1 MELEDKLKHFK
12 MACSFCNF
20 GFTDEGIELLVAMY
34 ELVLKKGGKTNIE
47 DLVNTRYAVL
57 DKHNKIAAEKLHD
70 KYDSLASNKP
80 K

>member
-1 MELEDKLKHFK
+1 MEDRIKHFK

-34 ELVLKKGGKTNIE
+34 ELVVSKGGQTNIE
-47 DLVNTRYAVL
+47 DLVNTRHSVL
-57 DKHNKIAAEKLHD
+57 EKYREIEMDKFNN
-70 KYDSLASNKP
+70 KYDALAK